1 MTAELSFFAIAP
13 LIAMSVYYLFQRSQI
28 AIKNNRAML
37 LSDCNSMLDNSATS
51 YESNGFP
58 IIKGRYRDFDVQ
70 LNLIP
75 DTIVM
80 RKVPPLWLMVSI
92 KANKQSKG
100 SMDFIVRPQ
109 NSEFYSPGWRWDGL
123 FKVPATWPQYS
134 IAKYNDTTASIS
146 VLDKFVPDLF
156 KDEKVK
162 QLLVMPDS
170 LRITYMAKQG
180 IRGEYLL
187 TRGAVF
193 DEHAINSDE
202 VKKIIEYA
210 IEIRKNIEEESTL

>member
-1 MTAELSFFAIAP
+1 MTANLSFFVIAP
-13 LIAMSVYYLFQRSQI
+13 LIAMSVYLLFQRSQLVL
-28 AIKNNRAML
+28 KRNRAML
-37 LSDCNSMLDNSATS
+37 FEHCDGMLDNSSTY
-51 YESNGFP
+51 YEANGFP
-58 IIKGRYRDFDVQ
+58 VIKGHYSGFDVQ

-109 NSEFYSPGWRWDGL
+109 NIEFYSPGWHWDGL
-123 FKVPATWPQYS
+123 FKVPSNWPQYS
-134 IAKYNDTTASIS
+134 IAKYRDTKASVS
-146 VLDKFVPDLF
+146 VLDKFIPDLF

-162 QLLVMPDS
+162 QLLITPDS
-170 LRITYMAKQG
+170 LRITYMAKQA

-187 TRGAVF
+187 TRSAVF
-193 DEHAINSDE
+193 DDNAIERDD

-210 IEIRKNIEEESTL
+210 IAIRKNIEEESV

>member
-1 MTAELSFFAIAP
+1 MTANLSFFVIAP
-13 LIAMSVYYLFQRSQI
+13 LLAMSVYLLFQRSQLVL
-28 AIKNNRAML
+28 KRNRAML
-37 LSDCNSMLDNSATS
+37 FEHCDGMLDNSSTY
-51 YESNGFP
+51 YEANGFP
-58 IIKGRYRDFDVQ
+58 VIKGHYSGFDVQ

-109 NSEFYSPGWRWDGL
+109 NIEFYSPGWHWDGL
-123 FKVPATWPQYS
+123 FKVPSNWPQYS
-134 IAKYNDTTASIS
+134 IAKYRDTEASVS
-146 VLDKFVPDLF
+146 VLDKFIPDLF

-162 QLLVMPDS
+162 QLLITPNS
-170 LRITYMAKQG
+170 LRITYMAKQA

-187 TRGAVF
+187 TRSAVF
-193 DEHAINSDE
+193 DDNAIERDD

-210 IEIRKNIEEESTL
+210 IAIRKNIEEESV

>member
-1 MTAELSFFAIAP
+1 MTTNLSFMVISS
-13 LIAMSVYYLFQRSQI
+13 LIAMSVYFLFQRSQV
-28 AIKNNRAML
+28 AIKKNRAML
-37 LSDCNSMLDNSATS
+37 FNNCDGMLDNASKY
-51 YESNGFP
+51 YEGNGFP
-58 IIKGRYRDFDVQ
+58 VIQGHYRGFDVQ

-100 SMDFIVRPQ
+100 TMDFIVRPQ

-123 FKVPATWPQYS
+123 FKTPSHWPQHS
-134 IAKYNDTTASIS
+134 IAKYQDTKASIS
-146 VLDKFVPDLF
+146 ILDKFVPDLF
-156 KDEKVK
+156 RDEKVK
-162 QLLVMPDS
+162 QLLVTPNS
-170 LRITYMAKQG
+170 VRITYMAKQA

-193 DEHAINSDE
+193 DEQPLDSDA
-202 VKKIIEYA
+202 VKEIIEYA
-210 IEIRKNIEEESTL
+210 IAIRKNIEEESA

>member
-1 MTAELSFFAIAP
+1 MTTNLSFIVISS
-13 LIAMSVYYLFQRSQI
+13 LIAMSVYFLFQRSQL
-28 AIKNNRAML
+28 AIKKNRAMMF
-37 LSDCNSMLDNSATS
+37 DNCDGMLANVSKD
-51 YESNGFP
+51 YEGNGFP
-58 IIKGRYRDFDVQ
+58 IINGHYGGFDVQ

-92 KANKQSKG
+92 KANKQSTG
-100 SMDFIVRPQ
+100 TLDFIVRPQ

-123 FKVPATWPQYS
+123 FKTPSNWPQHS
-134 IAKYNDTTASIS
+134 IAKYQNTKASVSI
-146 VLDKFVPDLF
+146 LDKFIPDLF
-156 KDEKVK
+156 RDEKVK
-162 QLLVMPDS
+162 QLLVTPDS
-170 LRITYMAKQG
+170 LRITYMAKQA

-193 DEHAINSDE
+193 DEQPIDSDA

-210 IEIRKNIEEESTL
+210 IAIRKSIEEESA